1 VKTDERHHLL
11 RLVRPEGQRPD
22 QTAGRGVTAMLQCSR
37 CGGWFG
43 LWMCGACQQLARY
56 LNR

>member
-1 VKTDERHHLL
+1 
-11 RLVRPEGQRPD
+11 
-22 QTAGRGVTAMLQCSR
+22 MQCSR

-43 LWMCGACQQLARY
+43 LAAWMCGACQQLGRY